1 MPEFYGSA
9 LIVQWVGT
17 GGTIDISADYRNLS
31 FSPTI
36 QMDDKS
42 TGSETVKTYL
52 TGQKD
57 YTVTYKGLYQTG
69 TAGIGSATEDALGEG
84 KVGTVYCYPL
94 GSAATPN
101 RKYTFPVI
109 SQGIQQNWVYNALT
123 ELNVSFQG
131 NGTITYGTGV

>member
-9 LIVQWVGT
+9 LCVNFNGT
-17 GGTIDISADYRNLS
+17 GGSIDLTADFRTVS

-57 YTVTYKGLYQTG
+57 FTVTYKGLYQTG
-69 TAGIGSATEDALGEG
+69 TAALGASLED
-84 KVGTVYCYPL
+84 KLNVGVFGTLLVYPL
-94 GSAATPN
+94 GSTVAGN
-101 RKYTFPVI
+101 RIYTMPVI
-109 SQGIQQNWVYNALT
+109 SQGVQQNWTYNGLT
-123 ELNVSFQG
+123 EVNVSFQG
-131 NGTITYGTGV
+131 NGTITYGTI